1 MKNLVKIFALA
12 LVACMMLSLCAC
24 SADTENNEDTV
35 ADKETKADSETEA
48 ETEAK
53 VTLPD
58 TDDETEAPAVDAV
71 LTVNIVDTEGNP
83 VPNVFIQVCDDSTCN
98 NATSNAEGKAIF
110 TTDHFDAV
118 EEGFTCSLI
127 VCPAG
132 YECEFVGDNKAYLEA
147 GISEFTIEL
156 TKVD

>member
-71 LTVNIVDTEGNP
+71 LTVATFVLELSYIEIVSLAAPFTETVILLNTP
-83 VPNVFIQVCDDSTCN
+83 T
-98 NATSNAEGKAIF
+98 
-110 TTDHFDAV
+110 
-118 EEGFTCSLI
+118 L
-127 VCPAG
+127 
-132 YECEFVGDNKAYLEA
+132 L
-147 GISEFTIEL
+147 L
-156 TKVD
+156 